1 MRLKP
6 ARALGLAPR
15 MDKEWAAWLLEA
27 WHELARRKARE
38 RRLLARGLRQH
49 GRNRL
54 RAILRD
60 WVWYHERGKRREAEQ
75 RMQRQAEARTAAER
89 RALVRRLP
97 SFRPPLIMSHA
108 A

>member
-15 MDKEWAAWLLEA
+15 MDKELQGLLEA

-60 WVWYHERGKRREAEQ
+60 WVRSHERGKRREAEQ